1 MLAHLKIRKTSAIN
15 CHITSLQSQSLSCR
29 NPGHTRFITSDNDD
43 GDKDND
49 DDDDDGNEQGD
60 DNDEDDED
68 GDERTRRKLC
78 SVALLVKRRHLLAL
92 VALQSSGSRLVAL
105 VLVVALV

>member
-1 MLAHLKIRKTSAIN
+1 MLAHLKIGKTSAIN

-29 NPGHTRFITSDNDD
+29 NPGQYFITSDNDD
-43 GDKDND
+43 GDKDSD

-68 GDERTRRKLC
+68 DGDDDEGDEDGDERRRRKLC
-78 SVALLVKRRHLLAL
+78 SVALLVERRHLLA
-92 VALQSSGSRLVAL
+92 
-105 VLVVALV
+105 VVAVV

>member
-1 MLAHLKIRKTSAIN
+1 MLAHLKIGKTSAIN

-29 NPGHTRFITSDNDD
+29 NPGQDFITSDNDD
-43 GDKDND
+43 GDKDSD

-78 SVALLVKRRHLLAL
+78 SVALLVERRHLLEV